1 MTLLQGDVAEAW
13 HEEGQDYATV
23 AMRYSAIDV
32 MRDRTSGK
40 VIEGDEH
47 QPSEAVEM
55 WTFVRRPGND
65 NWQVAAIQAA
75 A

>member
-1 MTLLQGDVAEAW
+1 M
-13 HEEGQDYATV
+13 

-40 VIEGDEH
+40 VIEGDEQH
-47 QPSEAVEM
+47 PSEAVEM

>member
-1 MTLLQGDVAEAW
+1 
-13 HEEGQDYATV
+13 
-23 AMRYSAIDV
+23 MRYSAIDI

-40 VIEGDEH
+40 VIEGDEQH
-47 QPSEAVEM
+47 PSEAVEM
-55 WTFVRRPGND
+55 WTFVRRGGND